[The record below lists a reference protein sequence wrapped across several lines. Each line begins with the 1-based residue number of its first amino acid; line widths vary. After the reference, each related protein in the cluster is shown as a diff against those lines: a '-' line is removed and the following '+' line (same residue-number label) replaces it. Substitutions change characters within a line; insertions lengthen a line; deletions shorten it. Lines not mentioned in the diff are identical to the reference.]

1 MKDWLLMAAVAGV
14 GFLATLGVIALRGGF
29 SHPAAVPPQAV
40 AIRPVTPSPATESA
54 MAAVNT
60 AANPA
65 ASDPQPEGRET
76 ADQTADQSAEERA
89 DSVRAPNF
97 DQELAARDRAAA
109 HSARSR

>member
-1 MKDWLLMAAVAGV
+1 MAAVAGV

-76 ADQTADQSAEERA
+76 ADESA
-89 DSVRAPNF
+89 DSVRTPNF

>member
-40 AIRPVTPSPATESA
+40 AIRPVIPEAPPTDAATPT
-54 MAAVNT
+54 VNP

-76 ADQTADQSAEERA
+76 ADQSAEERA
-89 DSVRAPNF
+89 DSVRAPTF

>member
-1 MKDWLLMAAVAGV
+1 MKGWLLMAAVAGV

-40 AIRPVTPSPATESA
+40 AIRPVIPEAPPTDAATPT
-54 MAAVNT
+54 VNP

-76 ADQTADQSAEERA
+76 ADESA
-89 DSVRAPNF
+89 DSVRTPNF